1 MTWLGAT
8 KANERNVPPIGT
20 AHTKRAR
27 ILRFHHAGTLGMLI
41 EQDNVAA
48 NVFFATPAD
57 PEGERPHDGSPFADA
72 GDVGFPV

>member
-48 NVFFATPAD
+48 NVFFATPA
-57 PEGERPHDGSPFADA
+57 GRGLDGLRDE
-72 GDVGFPV
+72 